1 MRSAHADDGDDGV
14 DGCGA
19 PLRPPAIV
27 EVRRRTIAGWGWE
40 EEEEKARADGAI
52 RSRMSGRSSD
62 DGGGG
67 SARLTTLGWDVG
79 GDDVDDDDDDA
90 ALLMVSGSIF
100 GVFGIFSAKIRSRPD
115 YTTILGSRTT
125 WDNS

>member
-1 MRSAHADDGDDGV
+1 MRRADADDDDDGV

-100 GVFGIFSAKIRSRPD
+100 GVFGIFSAKNSFQARLH
-115 YTTILGSRTT
+115 YLVGSRTT
-125 WDNS
+125 CVG

>member
-1 MRSAHADDGDDGV
+1 MRSAHANDDDDGV
-14 DGCGA
+14 NGCGA

-27 EVRRRTIAGWGWE
+27 EVRRRTFAGWGWE

-62 DGGGG
+62 DDGGGG

-79 GDDVDDDDDDA
+79 GDDVDDDVDDDDDDA

-100 GVFGIFSAKIRSRPD
+100 GVLEFFHEKFVPD
-115 YTTILGSRTT
+115 LSTT
-125 WDNS
+125 

>member
-1 MRSAHADDGDDGV
+1 MRSAHANDDDDGV
-14 DGCGA
+14 NGCGA

-27 EVRRRTIAGWGWE
+27 EVRRRTFAGWGWE

-62 DGGGG
+62 DDGCGG

-79 GDDVDDDDDDA
+79 GDDVDDDDDA

-100 GVFGIFSAKIRSRPD
+100 GVLEFFHEKFVPD
-115 YTTILGSRTT
+115 LSTT
-125 WDNS
+125 